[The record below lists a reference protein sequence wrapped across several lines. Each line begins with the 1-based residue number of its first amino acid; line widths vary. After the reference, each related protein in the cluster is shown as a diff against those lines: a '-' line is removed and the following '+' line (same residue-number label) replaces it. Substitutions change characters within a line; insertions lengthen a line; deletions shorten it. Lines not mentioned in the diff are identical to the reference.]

1 MDSEGWF
8 YAFLVGFA
16 TIVLVGVGCF
26 AASNAKIT
34 STDVQQVKVVAING
48 EMIAFESPTTRFNL
62 YNDGGALPKVGATVT
77 MQISKHKNGDL
88 DYNINGYPNISADK
102 PGDDGNMWLIFM
114 PTS

>member
-34 STDVQQVKVVAING
+34 STEVQQVKVVAING
-48 EMIAFESPTTRFNL
+48 ERIAFESSTTRFNL
-62 YNDGGALPKVGATVT
+62 YNDGGASPKVGATVT
-77 MQISKHKNGDL
+77 LQINKHKHSDP
-88 DYNINGYPNISADK
+88 DYIVKGYPNISAEK
-102 PGDDGNMWLIFM
+102 PDDDDMAPIFFM